1 MTPHDFRN
9 TLTHLG
15 LSQVGVARVLGVS
28 DRVVRMWIAGDRPIP
43 ELVGRVMRLMAAGK
57 LKASVLS
64 DA

>member
-9 TLTHLG
+9 TLDHLG
-15 LSQVGVARVLGVS
+15 LSQVGVAIVLGVS
-28 DRVVRMWIAGDRPIP
+28 DRTVPMWIAGDRPIP

-57 LKASVLS
+57 LKPKALA